1 MPRGPAPVKA
11 KFLSSYGM
19 AGTPDTKMLSRAELK
34 IKLENKRKIR
44 LLTFAAVHRLRLYDF
59 ENYYRKDRHLHTK
72 QS

>member
-1 MPRGPAPVKA
+1 
-11 KFLSSYGM
+11 M

-72 QS
+72 QF